1 MIDIDVVHDFSDK
14 ESLFQATAAQVV
26 QVLNQSP
33 SKPVTMALS
42 GGSSPARLFEL
53 LTRPPYSE
61 NMPWGRLA
69 VFWVDERMVP
79 YDHKHSNFALAKKWL
94 LDHVPVNH
102 SRVFPMPTDFPTP
115 EAAAQ
120 AYEQTLRKVFP
131 EMAWPRFD
139 LVLLGM
145 GPDGHIASLFPGDPA
160 LRDAVSWVTAV
171 PMPGMPPS
179 VPRLTLTL
187 PVLNQA
193 RHILAL
199 VPGAGKRNAF
209 INASTSSESILPAAL
224 LAPQGKI
231 AWLTCFQE

>member
-14 ESLFQATAAQVV
+14 ESLFRAAAAQVV
-26 QVLNQSP
+26 QVLKQSP

-53 LTRPPYSE
+53 LTQKPFVDQI
-61 NMPWGRLA
+61 PWDFLDIC
-69 VFWVDERMVP
+69 WVDERMVP
-79 YDHKHSNFALAKKWL
+79 LDHEHSNYRLAEQWL
-94 LDHVPVNH
+94 L
-102 SRVFPMPTDFPTP
+102 SRAPIMAEQVFPMPTDNPSP
-115 EAAAQ
+115 ETAAE
-120 AYEQTLRKVFP
+120 AYEKTLRKLFP

-160 LRDAVSWVTAV
+160 LRDAVNWVTAV
-171 PMPGMPPS
+171 PVPGMPPNVS
-179 VPRLTLTL
+179 RLTLTL

-193 RHILAL
+193 RHILVL
-199 VPGAGKRNAF
+199 VPGIGKRNAF